1 MADPF
6 SISSDQLAN
15 FGFNPQQLASMQAG
29 TFNFGQN
36 SGAGGAAGGLAGNN
50 AFGAGLGMNVG
61 TGQLALGGLSTLGNL
76 WTAWNA
82 TDLANKQFKFNS
94 QLASDN
100 YTNQA
105 QAYNTNLTDRESAR
119 GAMENLSP
127 GQVAAYNNAN
137 SLKTTM

>member
-36 SGAGGAAGGLAGNN
+36 NGAGGAAGGLA
-50 AFGAGLGMNVG
+50 ATGLGANIG
-61 TGQLALGGLSTLGNL
+61 TAQLALGGLSTLGNL

-82 TDLANKQFKFNS
+82 TDLAKKQFKFQS

-100 YTNQA
+100 YTNQS